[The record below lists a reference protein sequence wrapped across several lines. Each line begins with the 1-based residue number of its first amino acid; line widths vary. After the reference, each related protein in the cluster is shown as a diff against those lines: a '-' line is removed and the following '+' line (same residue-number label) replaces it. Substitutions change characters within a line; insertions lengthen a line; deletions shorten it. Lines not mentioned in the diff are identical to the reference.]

1 MKKTVLLL
9 CGLSLGMLRG
19 GAQELKMIESAPL
32 TQVYGEISESDE
44 LLPMNDV
51 GMEFGYVLYEAA
63 VTVPEGEA
71 LLELENVR
79 DYAAVYVDGKFQG
92 TVTDNR
98 KTLELTAEP
107 GLRTLCLY
115 VENIGRI
122 TYGPEILDNSKG
134 LFGSARLGGGEIS
147 GWKITPLE
155 VRDADPEDLAFEPL
169 GACGEPLLP
178 ARTFRLRGRR
188 RRLPR
193 RLGMGHG
200 RSVDQRPLPRLVLGR
215 GETAVDPDS
224 RGRPHAERKPYRGFR
239 HQERRPRLD
248 NAPLGQTRVQITSKT
263 DEENNRYRPAAGR
276 RPRGAGPE
284 RERKARLQGCRT
296 PRRRARQRPAVAND
310 PRREDHAAQPVH
322 TGTQQQ
328 RQQRGRPGGRNPR
341 GDRLAHLLRHL
352 ARTAQPAPEKSH
364 GAVAARNPRTV
375 RLRRHPRLP
384 HHLSHLAG
392 PGLLMESR
400 TGEAGCRDRRAGSS
414 DVGRRMDLFRR

>member
-134 LFGSARLGGGEIS
+134 LFGSARLGGGGLA

-169 GACGEPLLP
+169 GACGEPC
-178 ARTFRLRGRR
+178 FRRGHFDCAAEGDVY
-188 RRLPR
+188 LDVSGW
-193 RLGMGHG
+193 GMGEVWING
-200 RSVDQRPLPRLVLGR
+200 RYLG
-215 GETAVDPDS
+215 S
-224 RGRPHAERKPYRGFR
+224 FW
-239 HQERRPRLD
+239 
-248 NAPLGQTRVQITSKT
+248 
-263 DEENNRYRPAAGR
+263 DEEKQQSILIPAGVLTPKGNRIVVFDIKNDDPASTM
-276 RPRGAGPE
+276 
-284 RERKARLQGCRT
+284 RLS
-296 PRRRARQRPAVAND
+296 D
-310 PRREDHAAQPVH
+310 KPVF
-322 TGTQQQ
+322 
-328 RQQRGRPGGRNPR
+328 
-341 GDRLAHLLRHL
+341 
-352 ARTAQPAPEKSH
+352 K
-364 GAVAARNPRTV
+364 
-375 RLRRHPRLP
+375 
-384 HHLSHLAG
+384 
-392 PGLLMESR
+392 
-400 TGEAGCRDRRAGSS
+400 
-414 DVGRRMDLFRR
+414 

>member
-19 GAQELKMIESAPL
+19 GAQELKMTESAPL

-51 GMEFGYVLYEAA
+51 GVEFGYVLYEAA

-92 TVTDNR
+92 TVTDNC

-155 VRDADPEDLAFEPL
+155 VRDADPEGLAFEPL
-169 GACGEPLLP
+169 GACGEPC
-178 ARTFRLRGRR
+178 FRRGHFDCAAEGDVY
-188 RRLPR
+188 LNVSGW
-193 RLGMGHG
+193 GMGEVWING
-200 RSVDQRPLPRLVLGR
+200 RYLG
-215 GETAVDPDS
+215 S
-224 RGRPHAERKPYRGFR
+224 FW
-239 HQERRPRLD
+239 
-248 NAPLGQTRVQITSKT
+248 
-263 DEENNRYRPAAGR
+263 DEEKQQSILIPAGVLMPKGNRIVVFDIKNDAPASTM
-276 RPRGAGPE
+276 
-284 RERKARLQGCRT
+284 RLS
-296 PRRRARQRPAVAND
+296 D
-310 PRREDHAAQPVH
+310 KPVF
-322 TGTQQQ
+322 
-328 RQQRGRPGGRNPR
+328 
-341 GDRLAHLLRHL
+341 
-352 ARTAQPAPEKSH
+352 K
-364 GAVAARNPRTV
+364 
-375 RLRRHPRLP
+375 
-384 HHLSHLAG
+384 
-392 PGLLMESR
+392 
-400 TGEAGCRDRRAGSS
+400 
-414 DVGRRMDLFRR
+414 

>member
-19 GAQELKMIESAPL
+19 GAQELKMTESAPL

-134 LFGSARLGGGEIS
+134 LFGSVRLGGEEVA
-147 GWKITPLE
+147 GWRITPLE
-155 VRDADPEDLAFEPL
+155 VRDADTESLDFGPL
-169 GACGEPLLP
+169 GPCNVPC
-178 ARTFRLRGRR
+178 FRRGYFDCAAGNGVY
-188 RRLPR
+188 LDVSGW
-193 RLGMGHG
+193 GMGEVWING
-200 RSVDQRPLPRLVLGR
+200 RYLGAFWDEEKQQSIRIPDDVL
-215 GETAVDPDS
+215 ETKGNRIVVFDIRNNDPDAAMRLS
-224 RGRPHAERKPYRGFR
+224 DKPVF
-239 HQERRPRLD
+239 
-248 NAPLGQTRVQITSKT
+248 K
-263 DEENNRYRPAAGR
+263 
-276 RPRGAGPE
+276 
-284 RERKARLQGCRT
+284 
-296 PRRRARQRPAVAND
+296 
-310 PRREDHAAQPVH
+310 
-322 TGTQQQ
+322 
-328 RQQRGRPGGRNPR
+328 
-341 GDRLAHLLRHL
+341 
-352 ARTAQPAPEKSH
+352 
-364 GAVAARNPRTV
+364 
-375 RLRRHPRLP
+375 
-384 HHLSHLAG
+384 
-392 PGLLMESR
+392 
-400 TGEAGCRDRRAGSS
+400 
-414 DVGRRMDLFRR
+414 

>member
-19 GAQELKMIESAPL
+19 GAQELKMTESAPL

-134 LFGSARLGGGEIS
+134 LFGSVRLGGEEVA
-147 GWKITPLE
+147 GWRITPLE
-155 VRDADPEDLAFEPL
+155 VREADTESLDFGPL
-169 GACGEPLLP
+169 GPCNVPC
-178 ARTFRLRGRR
+178 FRRGYFDCAAGNGVY
-188 RRLPR
+188 LDVSGW
-193 RLGMGHG
+193 GMGEVWING
-200 RSVDQRPLPRLVLGR
+200 RYLGAFWDEEKQQSIRIPDDVL
-215 GETAVDPDS
+215 ETKGNRIVVFDIRNNDPDAAMRLS
-224 RGRPHAERKPYRGFR
+224 DKPVF
-239 HQERRPRLD
+239 
-248 NAPLGQTRVQITSKT
+248 K
-263 DEENNRYRPAAGR
+263 
-276 RPRGAGPE
+276 
-284 RERKARLQGCRT
+284 
-296 PRRRARQRPAVAND
+296 
-310 PRREDHAAQPVH
+310 
-322 TGTQQQ
+322 
-328 RQQRGRPGGRNPR
+328 
-341 GDRLAHLLRHL
+341 
-352 ARTAQPAPEKSH
+352 
-364 GAVAARNPRTV
+364 
-375 RLRRHPRLP
+375 
-384 HHLSHLAG
+384 
-392 PGLLMESR
+392 
-400 TGEAGCRDRRAGSS
+400 
-414 DVGRRMDLFRR
+414 